1 MEVAYTDLYAKI
13 TWYCIHLP
21 WQIILLQRILN
32 KLIQCFSFYVINV
45 MMKRRPFT
53 HGIKADLTGGI
64 ESLWMETHMNT
75 M

>member
-1 MEVAYTDLYAKI
+1 
-13 TWYCIHLP
+13 
-21 WQIILLQRILN
+21 
-32 KLIQCFSFYVINV
+32 

-64 ESLWMETHMNT
+64 ESPWMETHMNT